1 MEKNPNDMKAI
12 EQHIA
17 KINVSLHE
25 VSEIKL
31 TKSTKQIRIPQNEVK
46 QKKKIDAQSLYDIAS
61 KIVTKIKKNNK

>member
-1 MEKNPNDMKAI
+1 MKAI

-17 KINVSLHE
+17 KINMGYND

-31 TKSTKQIRIPQNEVK
+31 TKSTKEIRIPETDVKK
-46 QKKKIDAQSLYDIAS
+46 QKKKLDANQLYDIAS